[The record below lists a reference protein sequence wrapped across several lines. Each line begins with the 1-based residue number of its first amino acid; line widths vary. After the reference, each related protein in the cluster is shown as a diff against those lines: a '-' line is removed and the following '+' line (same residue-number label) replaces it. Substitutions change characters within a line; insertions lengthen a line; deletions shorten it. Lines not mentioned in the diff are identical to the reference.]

1 MFNLFKKNKITF
13 ICSQEAFINAWP
25 PIYSK
30 DVQRPFLKK
39 CNEEYREHQLK
50 QEKNISC
57 PFQKHRNTSKC
68 DGIRD
73 MISCG
78 YLIRL
83 HRDIRISTNGD
94 GVSYKYEVL
103 PTPIDDDQIV
113 SHFQKYQYSDFINT
127 PENALKNVL
136 KINTPW
142 LIGSTD
148 YCFIQTHPSFF
159 GEHRFTVIEGIID
172 PMKSRQINVIMFWNI
187 LEGTEILRA
196 GTPLSQLIPIH
207 RKFLPKLEIISD
219 KNNLAQKIY
228 NREIMKNSTNVYIQN
243 ELIL

>member
-1 MFNLFKKNKITF
+1 MFNFFKKNEVTF
-13 ICSQEAFINAWP
+13 ICSQEPFINAWP
-25 PIYSK
+25 PVYSK
-30 DVQRPFLKK
+30 DLQRPFLKE
-39 CNEEYREHQLK
+39 CNREYKENQLK
-50 QEKNISC
+50 KEKDLSC

-94 GVSYKYEVL
+94 GISYIWNIL
-103 PTPIDDDQIV
+103 PTPIDDNQMV
-113 SHFQKYQYSDFINT
+113 TYFQKNQYSDFINT
-127 PENALKNVL
+127 PENALKTLL

-159 GEHRFTVIEGIID
+159 GEHRFTVVEGIID
-172 PMKSRQINVIMFWNI
+172 PLKNRQINVIMFWNI

-196 GTPLSQLIPIH
+196 GTPISQLIPIH
-207 RKFLPKLEIISD
+207 RKFLPKLKIESD
-219 KNNLAQKIY
+219 KSNLTQKIY
-228 NREIMKNSTNVYIQN
+228 DRETLKNSTNAHIN
-243 ELIL
+243 F